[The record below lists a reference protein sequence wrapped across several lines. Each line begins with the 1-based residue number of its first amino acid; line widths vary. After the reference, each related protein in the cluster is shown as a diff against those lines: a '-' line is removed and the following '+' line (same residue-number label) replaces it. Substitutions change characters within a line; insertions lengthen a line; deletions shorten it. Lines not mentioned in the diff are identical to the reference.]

1 MFSLQG
7 KAAVVTG
14 AGRGIGRAIALAYAE
29 QGADV
34 VLTSRTEGEL
44 EEVAGLVRRLGRKAV
59 VAPADVRDLL
69 AIRAVIDGCVAE
81 FGKIDILV
89 NNAGGASG
97 TTGGK
102 GLLIDVNEEGW
113 DAIYQFNVKAPFFA
127 ILQAAGYM
135 RDLKMGGSIIN
146 ILSIDGVTPAPKEAL
161 YGSAK
166 AALAS
171 LTAALGVELGQYN
184 IRVNAIAPGLVDTSL
199 VSSGLQ
205 TPDDRQYRASF
216 YPINRIGKPEDVA
229 AAAVLFASDE
239 AGWISGQTM
248 LVAGGMPATSDLF
261 RFLQEV
267 NPLPESR
274 RR

>member
-34 VLTSRTEGEL
+34 VLTSRTEEEL
-44 EEVAGLVRRLGRKAV
+44 QEVAGLVRRSGRKAV
-59 VAPADVRDLL
+59 VAPADVRDLSAL
-69 AIRAVIDGCVAE
+69 RTVIDGCVGE

-89 NNAGGASG
+89 NNAGGAG
-97 TTGGK
+97 GATGGA
-102 GLLIDVNEEGW
+102 GLLIDVTEEGW
-113 DAIYQFNVKAPFFA
+113 DGIYQLNAKAPFFG
-127 ILQAAGYM
+127 ILHAARYM
-135 RDLKMGGSIIN
+135 RDSTIGGAIIN

-171 LTAALGVELGQYN
+171 LTAALGVELGQYK
-184 IRVNAIAPGLVDTSL
+184 IRVNAIAPGLVDTRL
-199 VSSGLQ
+199 VRSALQ

-216 YPINRIGKPEDVA
+216 YPINRIGQPEDIA
-229 AAAVLFASDE
+229 AAAVFFASDE
-239 AGWISGQTM
+239 AGWVSGQTM
-248 LVAGGMPATSDLF
+248 LMAGGTPATSDLF

-274 RR
+274 RS